1 MTAQKQLISVAA
13 FVVLLL
19 GLARPAVA
27 ANWTTEPVPAGPG
40 ALGPARLS
48 FDAQG
53 RGLLLLNGVPTAA
66 QPRFTGMA
74 TRAPGG
80 GWTRLANLRG
90 VGWGN
95 AQALQYATTRVLFV
109 SGQVASTGA
118 FNRAKLRLVAAFG
131 RSDGTGL
138 GSWQTLAPSETGF
151 VAAANHAGQAIV
163 LFDAG
168 GHGLSAIERPAGGRF
183 GRATR
188 VSSAGAF
195 TPAAAI
201 NARGD
206 RIVAWIRA
214 GRIEA
219 RVRNAGRGWGSVL
232 NVAKAPGVANTS
244 LRAAVDRGRQLH
256 PGVGRS
262 RHPGEPA
269 DAADRGHRPT
279 AARVGLARVPAGER
293 DARHERRLRRGERV
307 GGPARDRQRRHR
319 HHVDRRGARQHP
331 GGRQGRPAHEQGPAG
346 RPSRIGRHGEC
357 RRRRRRGGAE
367 RPGRDRV
374 VAGRR
379 PEPHLHLRRAVT
391 RAGRPVRGPRPAHAR
406 RRHRDQR
413 TGRGVP
419 DWYPGSR
426 SRSSR
431 SSRAAAAA
439 SFPRYG
445 RRSARGERMRHDSR
459 HGRDEGPDRAR

>member
-27 ANWTTEPVPAGPG
+27 ADWITEPVPAGPG

-53 RGLLLLNGVPTAA
+53 RGLLLWNGVPTAA

-138 GSWQTLAPSETGF
+138 GSWRTLAPSETGF
-151 VAAANHAGQAIV
+151 VAAASHAGQAIV

-168 GHGLSAIERPAGGRF
+168 GHGLSTIERPAGGRF
-183 GRATR
+183 GKATR

-195 TPAAAI
+195 TPAVAI

-206 RIVAWIRA
+206 RIVAWVRA

-232 NVAKAPGVANTS
+232 EVAQAPGVANTS
-244 LRAAVDRGRQLH
+244 LQAAVTAGGSFIL
-256 PGVGRS
+256 
-262 RHPGEPA
+262 A
-269 DAADRGHRPT
+269 WDAADVRESQPTRLVAGTAQRRPGSGWHAYPLENAT
-279 AARVGLARVPAGER
+279 LAVDGGFVAESAPAVPLVTGNGAIAITWTGAVHDSTLAGVKAARLTSKGLRAAQVVSGDTENAAVGDAAVGPSGQAAIVWSQVDGQNRTSTYAALSPGPGVPFAAPDLLTPV
-293 DARHERRLRRGERV
+293 DATAIS
-307 GGPARDRQRRHR
+307 GPAVAFQPVSGQPVAIVPIVQD
-319 HHVDRRGARQHP
+319 GS
-331 GGRQGRPAHEQGPAG
+331 GGFV
-346 RPSRIGRHGEC
+346 S
-357 RRRRRRGGAE
+357 
-367 RPGRDRV
+367 
-374 VAGRR
+374 
-379 PEPHLHLRRAVT
+379 AV
-391 RAGRPVRGPRPAHAR
+391 
-406 RRHRDQR
+406 R
-413 TGRGVP
+413 TP
-419 DWYPGSR
+419 
-426 SRSSR
+426 
-431 SSRAAAAA
+431 
-439 SFPRYG
+439 
-445 RRSARGERMRHDSR
+445 
-459 HGRDEGPDRAR
+459 